1 MMICLKNINKTF
13 TTKYHEVKAVVDV
26 DLEIKKG
33 EFVAITGTSG
43 CGKTTLLNII
53 GMQDTAD
60 SGLIYIN
67 GSDISTLK
75 AKEKHSFQH
84 ANIAMIFQF
93 FNLID
98 VLTMKENILL
108 PLKLRKK
115 QEDENKLNTYVKRL
129 GLEEHLNHFP
139 SECSGGQQ
147 QRVALIRALMNEVPI
162 ILADEPTGNLDR
174 ENAKEVIEI
183 LKQIN
188 LEDNVTIVMVT
199 HDHELAMMAD
209 KQIVM
214 KDGRIIN
221 GK

>member
-67 GSDISTLK
+67 GSDISTLN

-115 QEDENKLNTYVKRL
+115 QIDENKLNTYVKRL

>member
-67 GSDISTLK
+67 GNDISTLK

-84 ANIAMIFQF
+84 TNIAMIFQF

-98 VLTMKENILL
+98 VLTMIEIILL

-139 SECSGGQQ
+139 SECSGGQR
-147 QRVALIRALMNEVPI
+147 QRVALIRALMNEVSI

>member
-1 MMICLKNINKTF
+1 MICLKNINKTF

-67 GSDISTLK
+67 GSDISILK
-75 AKEKHSFQH
+75 AKEKHYFQH

-93 FNLID
+93 YNLID

-115 QEDENKLNTYVKRL
+115 QVDENKLNTYVKRL
-129 GLEEHLNHFP
+129 GLEEHLNHLP